1 MDQNRDWRPIAALVL
16 AGLALFVALGG
27 GRGRDDVQVSA
38 VPQQIIVQP
47 APPAQSQNPGMPGG
61 AIVLPAVPSEP
72 VGHTHPWGH
81 KGGGWYVFPFIWLL
95 LVGGLIFLALKMF
108 RQRGWGGPGWYGRPW
123 GGPGPGPQAPPNA
136 PPYQQPY
143 QQYPPQY
150 AQGQGQQQEQP
161 YGGYPQGQQP
171 QQGQPTQATDTHG
184 DITRPEG
191 RD

>member
-1 MDQNRDWRPIAALVL
+1 MDQNKDWKPVAALVL
-16 AGLALFVALGG
+16 AGLALFVALSGA
-27 GRGRDDVQVSA
+27 RGRDNDYVST

-47 APPAQSQNPGMPGG
+47 APPAQSQNPGVPGG
-61 AIVLPAVPSEP
+61 AIVLPASVPAEAAHS
-72 VGHTHPWGH
+72 HTWGAWR
-81 KGGGWYVFPFIWLL
+81 GGWPAFPLFPLL
-95 LVGGLIFLALKMF
+95 FVAGLIFLALKVF
-108 RQRGWGGPGWYGRPW
+108 GRRGWGGPGWYGRPW

-136 PPYQQPY
+136 PPYQHPY

-150 AQGQGQQQEQP
+150 AQGQGQQQGQP